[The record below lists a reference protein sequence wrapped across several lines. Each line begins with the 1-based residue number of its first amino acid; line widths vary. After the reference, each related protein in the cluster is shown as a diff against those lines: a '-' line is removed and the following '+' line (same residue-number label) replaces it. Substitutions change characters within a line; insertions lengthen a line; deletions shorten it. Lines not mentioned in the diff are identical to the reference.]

1 MKKFAE
7 LFMCKDYKRG
17 RRESR
22 EKNNGSL
29 YIASNGVFG
38 I

>member
-29 YIASNGVFG
+29 YIASDSVFYL
-38 I
+38 

>member
-7 LFMCKDYKRG
+7 LFMCKDYKIG
-17 RRESR
+17 RRESY
-22 EKNNGSL
+22 EKNNSSL